1 MVVQLATRV
10 DDDQAEEFRETTKKL
25 GLSTADALRMFVS
38 SFNEYQG
45 FPYQVRVRQVAEP
58 FENEREASDF
68 ANDLSLMRRGEIWTV
83 LADGYARKPRPVVV
97 VQNDEIEGFDSTVV
111 CLMISFT
118 SDDMTTRMTT
128 RVKVPPT
135 AQNGLIKISWVM
147 TEKILAVHTSA
158 LGQRIG
164 ILEDDVMRQV
174 EKKLADVLA
183 L

>member
-1 MVVQLATRV
+1 
-10 DDDQAEEFRETTKKL
+10 
-25 GLSTADALRMFVS
+25 
-38 SFNEYQG
+38 
-45 FPYQVRVRQVAEP
+45 
-58 FENEREASDF
+58 
-68 ANDLSLMRRGEIWTV
+68 MRRGEIWTV

-118 SDDMTTRMTT
+118 SD
-128 RVKVPPT
+128 
-135 AQNGLIKISWVM
+135 GLIKISWVM

-174 EKKLADVLA
+174 EKKLAHVLA

>member
-1 MVVQLATRV
+1 MVTR
-10 DDDQAEEFRETTKKL
+10 ESL
-25 GLSTADALRMFVS
+25 GR
-38 SFNEYQG
+38 
-45 FPYQVRVRQVAEP
+45 
-58 FENEREASDF
+58 
-68 ANDLSLMRRGEIWTV
+68 LSLCRMTESRV
-83 LADGYARKPRPVVV
+83 
-97 VQNDEIEGFDSTVV
+97 FDSTVV

-118 SDDMTTRMTT
+118 SDDMTT

-174 EKKLADVLA
+174 EKKLAHVLA

>member
-1 MVVQLATRV
+1 MKSGLCWLMVTR
-10 DDDQAEEFRETTKKL
+10 ESL
-25 GLSTADALRMFVS
+25 GRLSF
-38 SFNEYQG
+38 
-45 FPYQVRVRQVAEP
+45 
-58 FENEREASDF
+58 
-68 ANDLSLMRRGEIWTV
+68 
-83 LADGYARKPRPVVV
+83 

-111 CLMISFT
+111 CLMTSFT
-118 SDDMTTRMTT
+118 SDDMTT

-164 ILEDDVMRQV
+164 ILDDDVMRQV
-174 EKKLADVLA
+174 EKKLAHVLA

>member
-1 MVVQLATRV
+1 
-10 DDDQAEEFRETTKKL
+10 
-25 GLSTADALRMFVS
+25 
-38 SFNEYQG
+38 
-45 FPYQVRVRQVAEP
+45 
-58 FENEREASDF
+58 
-68 ANDLSLMRRGEIWTV
+68 MRRGEIWTV
-83 LADGYARKPRPVVV
+83 LADGYARKPRPV
-97 VQNDEIEGFDSTVV
+97 DEIEGFDSTVV
-111 CLMISFT
+111 CLMTSFT
-118 SDDMTTRMTT
+118 SDDMTT

-174 EKKLADVLA
+174 EKKLAHVLA

>member
-1 MVVQLATRV
+1 MIGVAIVVQLATRV

-68 ANDLSLMRRGEIWTV
+68 ANDLSMRMMRRGEIWTV

-97 VQNDEIEGFDSTVV
+97 VQNDEIEGLT
-111 CLMISFT
+111 L
-118 SDDMTTRMTT
+118 
-128 RVKVPPT
+128 PWY
-135 AQNGLIKISWVM
+135 A
-147 TEKILAVHTSA
+147 
-158 LGQRIG
+158 
-164 ILEDDVMRQV
+164 
-174 EKKLADVLA
+174 
-183 L
+183 

>member
-1 MVVQLATRV
+1 
-10 DDDQAEEFRETTKKL
+10 
-25 GLSTADALRMFVS
+25 
-38 SFNEYQG
+38 
-45 FPYQVRVRQVAEP
+45 
-58 FENEREASDF
+58 
-68 ANDLSLMRRGEIWTV
+68 MRRGEIWTV

-97 VQNDEIEGFDSTVV
+97 VQN
-111 CLMISFT
+111 
-118 SDDMTTRMTT
+118 MTT

-135 AQNGLIKISWVM
+135 TQNGLIKISWVM

-174 EKKLADVLA
+174 EKKLAHVLA

>member
-1 MVVQLATRV
+1 
-10 DDDQAEEFRETTKKL
+10 
-25 GLSTADALRMFVS
+25 
-38 SFNEYQG
+38 
-45 FPYQVRVRQVAEP
+45 
-58 FENEREASDF
+58 
-68 ANDLSLMRRGEIWTV
+68 MRRGEIWTV

-158 LGQRIG
+158 LDQRIG

-174 EKKLADVLA
+174 KKKLAHVLA

>member
-1 MVVQLATRV
+1 
-10 DDDQAEEFRETTKKL
+10 
-25 GLSTADALRMFVS
+25 
-38 SFNEYQG
+38 
-45 FPYQVRVRQVAEP
+45 
-58 FENEREASDF
+58 
-68 ANDLSLMRRGEIWTV
+68 MRRGEIWTV

-111 CLMISFT
+111 CLMTSFT
-118 SDDMTTRMTT
+118 SDDMTTLVTVLPSM
-128 RVKVPPT
+128 
-135 AQNGLIKISWVM
+135 QNAVIKIILVM

-174 EKKLADVLA
+174 EKKLAHVLA

>member
-45 FPYQVRVRQVAEP
+45 FPYQVRVRQVA
-58 FENEREASDF
+58 
-68 ANDLSLMRRGEIWTV
+68 
-83 LADGYARKPRPVVV
+83 
-97 VQNDEIEGFDSTVV
+97 DEIEGFDSTVV

-118 SDDMTTRMTT
+118 ADDMTTRMTT

-147 TEKILAVHTSA
+147 TENILAVHTSA
-158 LGQRIG
+158 LDQRIG

-174 EKKLADVLA
+174 EKKLAHVLA

>member
-38 SFNEYQG
+38 SF
-45 FPYQVRVRQVAEP
+45 
-58 FENEREASDF
+58 S
-68 ANDLSLMRRGEIWTV
+68 EIWTV

-97 VQNDEIEGFDSTVV
+97 VQNDEIEVFDSTVV

-118 SDDMTTRMTT
+118 SDDMTTR
-128 RVKVPPT
+128 VKVPPT
-135 AQNGLIKISWVM
+135 TQNGLIKISWVM

-174 EKKLADVLA
+174 EKKLAHVLA

>member
-1 MVVQLATRV
+1 
-10 DDDQAEEFRETTKKL
+10 
-25 GLSTADALRMFVS
+25 
-38 SFNEYQG
+38 
-45 FPYQVRVRQVAEP
+45 
-58 FENEREASDF
+58 
-68 ANDLSLMRRGEIWTV
+68 MRRGEIWTV

-97 VQNDEIEGFDSTVV
+97 VQNDSTVV

-118 SDDMTTRMTT
+118 SDDMTT

-158 LGQRIG
+158 LDQRIG

-174 EKKLADVLA
+174 KKKLAHVLA

>member
-1 MVVQLATRV
+1 
-10 DDDQAEEFRETTKKL
+10 
-25 GLSTADALRMFVS
+25 
-38 SFNEYQG
+38 
-45 FPYQVRVRQVAEP
+45 
-58 FENEREASDF
+58 
-68 ANDLSLMRRGEIWTV
+68 MRRGEVWTV

-118 SDDMTTRMTT
+118 SDDMTTR
-128 RVKVPPT
+128 VKVPPT
-135 AQNGLIKISWVM
+135 TQNGLIKKSWVM

-174 EKKLADVLA
+174 EKKLAHVLA

>member
-1 MVVQLATRV
+1 MVTR
-10 DDDQAEEFRETTKKL
+10 ESL
-25 GLSTADALRMFVS
+25 GR
-38 SFNEYQG
+38 
-45 FPYQVRVRQVAEP
+45 
-58 FENEREASDF
+58 
-68 ANDLSLMRRGEIWTV
+68 LSLCRMMKSRILTLPW
-83 LADGYARKPRPVVV
+83 YAM
-97 VQNDEIEGFDSTVV
+97 
-111 CLMISFT
+111 MISFT
-118 SDDMTTRMTT
+118 SDDMTT

-174 EKKLADVLA
+174 EKKLAHVLA